1 MRVYHPPPQ
10 PAPTDNIFTYQAGEP
25 PNMGPNHPNNQ
36 LPGFSAAFGGLD
48 SRMIPQGPGQ
58 NQYTYPP
65 PLPPPSY
72 PTPARQHIDPSLMD
86 YDNEDDEDEFPPV
99 STLLEHAAKPAKKIA
114 GSRRTSTV
122 ITTAK
127 AKGKAR
133 AIDNT
138 GPLKRGRQQGAPNYN
153 EDDIDALLDACESCL
168 PVGAKSWNIVEA
180 TFARWANDNDR
191 PARSSKSLELKFKQ
205 FVRTTKPTGD
215 AECPPYIDRAHY
227 IDTLINEKAGTR
239 DLDDE
244 ELADEVVEISDDD
257 DDDDPTVSALS
268 KTKPTQIKHEA
279 QEPRLGPAARR
290 ATSPVISRPPRT
302 SRSAGVD
309 LLATISASLDPRL
322 QAVRDE
328 DRSAR
333 AIQSTQVMS
342 LTTQLRDAH
351 ATVNKLH
358 GQLAQV
364 ERERANAER
373 RADRLEMQLEMAKFM
388 QDSRSG
394 HQQQERVRRETIYRD
409 GGRSTIWVTP
419 DEAGDDFGLDDHDV
433 VSRRDIVEDQRVGRY
448 TRAIVPRVPMTPRTS
463 ATPRASATPASGP
476 SSARLDVSFTPT
488 SITISPSHGRESKG
502 PNEID

>member
-1 MRVYHPPPQ
+1 MSCLHPSVLTVPLRPAYTWYLTRFTCLPVLIPGTFPVSHTWYSLDFASAYSASPRIRTLLRILPQ
-10 PAPTDNIFTYQAGEP
+10 AAVLSPAHHFLLHCSPRSYLRNC
-25 PNMGPNHPNNQ
+25 
-36 LPGFSAAFGGLD
+36 S
-48 SRMIPQGPGQ
+48 
-58 NQYTYPP
+58 
-65 PLPPPSY
+65 PSY
-72 PTPARQHIDPSLMD
+72 PLGSITILAPSR
-86 YDNEDDEDEFPPV
+86 
-99 STLLEHAAKPAKKIA
+99 I
-114 GSRRTSTV
+114 
-122 ITTAK
+122 
-127 AKGKAR
+127 
-133 AIDNT
+133 
-138 GPLKRGRQQGAPNYN
+138 
-153 EDDIDALLDACESCL
+153 
-168 PVGAKSWNIVEA
+168 
-180 TFARWANDNDR
+180 
-191 PARSSKSLELKFKQ
+191 
-205 FVRTTKPTGD
+205 
-215 AECPPYIDRAHY
+215 
-227 IDTLINEKAGTR
+227 
-239 DLDDE
+239 
-244 ELADEVVEISDDD
+244 
-257 DDDDPTVSALS
+257 
-268 KTKPTQIKHEA
+268 
-279 QEPRLGPAARR
+279 
-290 ATSPVISRPPRT
+290 
-302 SRSAGVD
+302 GVD